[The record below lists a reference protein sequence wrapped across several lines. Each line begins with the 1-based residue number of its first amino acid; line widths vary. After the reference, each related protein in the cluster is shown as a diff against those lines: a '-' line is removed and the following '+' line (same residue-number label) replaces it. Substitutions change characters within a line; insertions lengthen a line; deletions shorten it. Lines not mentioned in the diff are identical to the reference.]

1 MEFVLVKGLE
11 KEFMTVIVE
20 DQMSKDQW
28 FDDSEKNGWILVKEA
43 EQIVAFEL
51 FRRFSINE
59 TNYDELAYL
68 SNEPMSVESI
78 LDGLITEAFFN
89 SQQEEVEEFLKGDT
103 VLEKLILERKVK
115 ELELELVKLQR
126 YKEETVWR
134 LTEEDFIIVGM
145 DNFGMTREESEE
157 VALNN
162 SDNFNIDSWSEYVQ
176 YFIGNQME
184 QSKAVDSIE
193 EEEKK
198 DII

>member
-184 QSKAVDSIE
+184 QSKAVD
-193 EEEKK
+193 
-198 DII
+198 

>member
-145 DNFGMTREESEE
+145 DNFGMTREEAEE